1 MSEAILRH
9 AGDLDEEMEEIKRM
23 AAQSENAEQVI
34 SFSEGCG
41 TFFTMLSGA
50 VRKGRMRTAF
60 CSFRIQGIHIQW
72 GMGR

>member
-23 AAQSENAEQVI
+23 AAQSENAEHVI

-41 TFFTMLSGA
+41 TFFTIY
-50 VRKGRMRTAF
+50 
-60 CSFRIQGIHIQW
+60 CC
-72 GMGR
+72 